1 RNKKVKGSRRWKKEQ
16 KRISELQGKISRQRE
31 DWLHKTTSEIVSG
44 NSLIGG
50 EQLNVKGMTRKA
62 NKGKRKKQK
71 AGLNRSILDV
81 GFGIVGD
88 LLSYKSAEAGGFYVE
103 SPTRTLKPTQRCAK
117 CWELTPKTLSDRV
130 HICSNPDCKHVEDRD
145 VNAAQVNEIWARGLE
160 RTSLDAELP
169 SSTDCGSMKQL
180 GAQKRQKQR
189 LQRSKSL

>member
-1 RNKKVKGSRRWKKEQ
+1 M
-16 KRISELQGKISRQRE
+16 
-31 DWLHKTTSEIVSG
+31 SG

-62 NKGKRKKQK
+62 KKGKRKKQK
-71 AGLNRSILDV
+71 TGLNRSILDV

-103 SPTRTLKPTQRCAK
+103 SPTRTLKPIQRCAK

-130 HICSNPDCKHVEDRD
+130 HICSNPDCKHVKDRD
-145 VNAAQVNEIWARGLE
+145 INAAQVNEIWARGLE

-180 GAQKRQKQR
+180 GAQKRQKRR
-189 LQRSKSL
+189 LTSLKSS